1 MMENIEKE
9 ACIKN
14 LKASVGDAIRMAR
27 LRRRLSQRELAEL
40 TGITEATICKIE
52 RGDTD
57 VKLSSLALI
66 RSALALD
73 ITIAPI

>member
-1 MMENIEKE
+1 MEDTVKE
-9 ACIKN
+9 ACIRD
-14 LKASVGDAIRMAR
+14 LKAYVGDAIRMAR

-73 ITIAPI
+73 ITIAPM

>member
-1 MMENIEKE
+1 MEDAVKE
-9 ACIKN
+9 ACIRD
-14 LKASVGDAIRMAR
+14 LKAYVGDAIRMAR

-40 TGITEATICKIE
+40 TGIMEATICKIE

>member
-1 MMENIEKE
+1 MRRVYDKYT
-9 ACIKN
+9 IKN
-14 LKASVGDAIRMAR
+14 VFRPC
-27 LRRRLSQRELAEL
+27 
-40 TGITEATICKIE
+40 ITETTICKIE

-73 ITIAPI
+73 ITVTPL

>member
-1 MMENIEKE
+1 MEDIVKE
-9 ACIKN
+9 ACIRD
-14 LKASVGDAIRMAR
+14 LKAHVGDSIRMAR
-27 LRRRLSQRELAEL
+27 LRRRISQRALAEL

>member
-1 MMENIEKE
+1 MEDIVKE
-9 ACIKN
+9 ACIRD
-14 LKASVGDAIRMAR
+14 LKAHVGDSIRMAR
-27 LRRRLSQRELAEL
+27 LSRRMSQRELSEL
-40 TGITEATICKIE
+40 TGITETTICKIE

-73 ITIAPI
+73 ITIAPM

>member
-1 MMENIEKE
+1 MKDAVKE
-9 ACIKN
+9 SYIRD
-14 LKASVGDAIRMAR
+14 LKAYVGDAIRMAR